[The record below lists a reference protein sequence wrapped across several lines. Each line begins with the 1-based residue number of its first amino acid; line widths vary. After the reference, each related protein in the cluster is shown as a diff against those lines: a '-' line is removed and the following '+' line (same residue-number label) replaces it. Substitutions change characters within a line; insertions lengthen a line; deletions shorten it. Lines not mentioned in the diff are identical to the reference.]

1 MSLSISTCWSMAAL
15 LRDSS
20 VVVRTRPIPPAMITM
35 RKSIHRF
42 PLVPYMGMEL
52 RLTAFR
58 SAGAPLLLSG
68 ILTKEMKNSNLFLLS
83 THYCKN
89 FKTILVL
96 FCLFAIN

>member
-1 MSLSISTCWSMAAL
+1 M

-20 VVVRTRPIPPAMITM
+20 VVVRTRPIPPARITM

-58 SAGAPLLLSG
+58 SAGAPLLLSA

-83 THYCKN
+83 THTV
-89 FKTILVL
+89 KTSKLV
-96 FCLFAIN
+96 